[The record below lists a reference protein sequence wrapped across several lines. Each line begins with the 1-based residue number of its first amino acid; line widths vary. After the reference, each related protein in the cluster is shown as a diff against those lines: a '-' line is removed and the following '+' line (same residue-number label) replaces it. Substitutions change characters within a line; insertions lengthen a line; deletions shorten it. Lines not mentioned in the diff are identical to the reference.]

1 MEDEGKWIVNL
12 ETNDLTLMMSKW
24 LENRKIEVY
33 QVNIYIFVGEIHR
46 IFFERI
52 S

>member
-33 QVNIYIFVGEIHR
+33 
-46 IFFERI
+46 
-52 S
+52 